1 MLNYSVAEL
10 RIFKK
15 HEKQITCFDGALR
28 RDFIYNAF
36 VGIRELAGSDL
47 VFR

>member
-1 MLNYSVAEL
+1 MKNRLLAL
-10 RIFKK
+10 MA
-15 HEKQITCFDGALR
+15 ALR